1 MKKILAILLVVVM
14 VFSLTA
20 CKSKEQK
27 AADDFLKE
35 FETLVDDF
43 IEAYEDK
50 DFDRVSQISKE
61 LESMD
66 EEFNQV
72 LEDLKESDEDAAK
85 KFCDDIEAI
94 ADKMEGLS

>member
-1 MKKILAILLVVVM
+1 VGIMLVVLM
-14 VFSLTA
+14 VISLTA
-20 CKSKEQK
+20 CKSKEQQ

-43 IEAYEDK
+43 VEAYHDK
-50 DFDRVSQISKE
+50 DFDKVSQLSKE

-66 EEFNQV
+66 KEFNQV
-72 LEDLKESDEDAAK
+72 FEDLKESDEDAAK